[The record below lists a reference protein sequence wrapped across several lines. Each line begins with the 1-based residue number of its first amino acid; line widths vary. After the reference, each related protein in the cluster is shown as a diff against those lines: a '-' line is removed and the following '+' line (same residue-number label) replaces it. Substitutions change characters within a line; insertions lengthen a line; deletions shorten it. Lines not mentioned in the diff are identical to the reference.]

1 MTTEDEVRGIAIGL
15 RAAASLLG
23 DKASVWSVAFDD
35 DTTANLVV
43 AIDLMLSM
51 SVDEARTRSDE
62 VRAKLA
68 KRAAAAST
76 RSSLVEEAP

>member
-1 MTTEDEVRGIAIGL
+1 MISEDEARGIGIGL

-23 DKASVWSVAFDD
+23 DKSSVWSIAFDD
-35 DTTANLVV
+35 DLTANLAE

-68 KRAAAAST
+68 K
-76 RSSLVEEAP
+76 ECAPW